1 MGRCTHPEAVRQ
13 SLAVWASL
21 AANRMGLGPGR
32 LLLDVGSGGPEFA
45 QALREVCS
53 CRVACVDLR
62 PSAVEPTVPWVC
74 ADAERLP
81 FRDETVDAVFA
92 SHLLHH
98 LGRPVLFLREA
109 ARVLCSGGYL
119 GVRCASHRQIRAR
132 LACRLFPEVGERAC
146 RAAPDVPEIISMLAQ
161 CGLVDV
167 RTEDVVELA
176 APTVSAVLESIRSGA
191 LPGPVPV
198 RADDVLRA
206 IEHLEARIALEGPGA
221 REEERLTFITA
232 RKP

>member
-1 MGRCTHPEAVRQ
+1 M
-13 SLAVWASL
+13 
-21 AANRMGLGPGR
+21 
-32 LLLDVGSGGPEFA
+32 LLDVGSGGPEFA
-45 QALREVCS
+45 RSLREVCS
-53 CRVACVDLR
+53 CRVVCVDLR
-62 PSAVEPTVPWVC
+62 LSAVEPPVPWVC

-81 FRDETVDAVFA
+81 FRDEAVDAVFA

-98 LGRPVLFLREA
+98 LSRPGSFLREA
-109 ARVLCSGGYL
+109 VRVLCSGGYL
-119 GVRCASHRQIRAR
+119 GVRCASHHQIRSR

-146 RAAPDVPEIISMLAQ
+146 RAVPDVPEIVSALAE

-167 RTEDVVELA
+167 RIEEVVEPA
-176 APTVSAVLESIRSGA
+176 APTLSAVLKSVRSGA

-206 IEHLEARIALEGPGA
+206 IEHLEARIALEGSGV